1 MEITPLRAIKPFQPH
16 YTIRVRV
23 ARLWRPRFPNREDY
37 NGLHYILID
46 ENGDSIHAL
55 ISEDQHDDMSHNVE
69 LGQLYDISR
78 FSTRQDSRPFRV
90 LENEIVIHF
99 NGSTQFVE
107 LDETLHSIPQY
118 SFRLIDFEELENDQS
133 NEVLIGKYQF
143 LCVYMTLTFE

>member
-1 MEITPLRAIKPFQPH
+1 
-16 YTIRVRV
+16 
-23 ARLWRPRFPNREDY
+23 
-37 NGLHYILID
+37 
-46 ENGDSIHAL
+46 
-55 ISEDQHDDMSHNVE
+55 MSHNVE
-69 LGQLYDISR
+69 LGQLYDIYR